1 MASPKTEEA
10 ATAECLKNALQ
21 GLRPDE
27 DVLID
32 ILCRRTHHQRQEI
45 RRKYQLEYRRDLID
59 DARHKFRGKFGEVV
73 VALLTPMPEYLAQE
87 LHRALRGR
95 RQEVFLE
102 VFCSYDN
109 TINRAI
115 KKAYYES
122 YAITLE
128 SAIRSQ
134 HLDDFQML
142 LESLVSNERDEE
154 DAAIPELPLRVAR
167 QLYQAVGGAEP
178 DKGELRRIFT
188 TYSYQTLRD
197 IFQMYCEVAGK
208 QLEDVLRGKADSDE
222 FFEGLLTAYYSIQN
236 PTAFFA
242 REFRSSME
250 GLGTR
255 DRQLIRLVVTRSQV
269 DMKAIKNE
277 YKRIFNRS
285 LKKDIKL
292 MSVACPLP
300 LLLLV

>member
-167 QLYQAVGGAEP
+167 QLYQA
-178 DKGELRRIFT
+178 D
-188 TYSYQTLRD
+188 
-197 IFQMYCEVAGK
+197 
-208 QLEDVLRGKADSDE
+208 
-222 FFEGLLTAYYSIQN
+222 YSIQN

-285 LKKDIKL
+285 LKKDIKGDTL
-292 MSVACPLP
+292 GSYRRI
-300 LLLLV
+300 LLALVDS